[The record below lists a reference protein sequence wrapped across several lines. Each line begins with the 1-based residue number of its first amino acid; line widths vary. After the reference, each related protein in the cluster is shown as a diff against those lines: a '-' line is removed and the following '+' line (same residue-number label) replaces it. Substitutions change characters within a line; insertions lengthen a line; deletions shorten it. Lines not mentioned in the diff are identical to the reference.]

1 MIRWIC
7 ILLVAFSLSAQ
18 ELRLQILSTTDMH
31 AAVMPEDPYTLVP
44 GAHGWAKVATLIR
57 QFKAKQPNSLL
68 VDCGDSLQG
77 EPLAYVR
84 ARLHPEMGDPS
95 IAIMNALGYH
105 AMAVGNHDFDWGQ
118 AVLRRAE
125 EQATFPWLGANLGLT
140 ATGKS
145 AFTPYAIVEVS
156 GARVAILGLTTSGL
170 ARMADAAHLEGM
182 RVLDAVTTA
191 RTLVPMLRDKERAD
205 VVIVAFHSGA
215 GSPGAGPLEDNQVL
229 ALIEG
234 VPGIDLVLAGH
245 THQAVITRHKGVP
258 ILQSLSK
265 GEALGISELMLKKEK
280 DRWKVATVEI
290 RLERP
295 TLETPNDTQVLEL
308 TAPIRAHTNQY
319 LDTFAANLAVD
330 LDGRWSRMEDSALV
344 QLLHTVQKRAVGA
357 QLSAAF
363 SPSTRYF
370 VPAGPTSIRQ
380 FWALMPYENK
390 VARIRLTGLQVK
402 LWLEHAARYY
412 NFSHLPELHN
422 REVPG
427 FDFDMIEGVTY
438 GIDLSKPLGQRVV
451 DLKFQG
457 QPVKE
462 NQPFTM
468 AITSYRLGGGG
479 GYLEA
484 VHFKGKAE
492 VVNPIVLRNLL
503 FEYVLSQPTLNINTT
518 KNWRIIP
525 ALDRARVLVQSGY

>member
-18 ELRLQILSTTDMH
+18 ELGLQVLSTTDMH
-31 AAVMPEDPYTLVP
+31 AAVMPEDPYTLAPV
-44 GAHGWAKVATLIR
+44 ARGWAKIATLIR
-57 QFKAKQPNSLL
+57 EHKAKQPNILL
-68 VDCGDSLQG
+68 VDCGDTLQG

-84 ARLHPEMGDPS
+84 ARLHPEVGDPS
-95 IAIMNALGYH
+95 VAIMNALGYH

-118 AVLRRAE
+118 AVLRKAE
-125 EQATFPWLGANLGLT
+125 DQAVFPWLGANIALT

-145 AFTPYAIVEVS
+145 AFTPYAIVEMG

-170 ARMADAAHLEGM
+170 ARIADAAHLEGM
-182 RVLDAVTTA
+182 RVQDAVETA
-191 RTLVPMLRDKERAD
+191 RTLVPILRDKEKAD
-205 VVIVAFHSGA
+205 VVIVAFHSGQGTA
-215 GSPGAGPLEDNQVL
+215 GAGPFEDDQVL
-229 ALIEG
+229 ALIER

-245 THQAVITRHKGVP
+245 THQAVTARHKGVP

-265 GEALGISELMLKKEK
+265 GEALGVSDFVLRKEK
-280 DRWKVATVEI
+280 NRWKVVTVEP

-295 TLETPNDTQVLEL
+295 TLETPSDPQVLEL
-308 TAPIRAHTNQY
+308 TASLRAQANQY
-319 LDTFAANLAVD
+319 LDTFATNLEVD

-344 QLLHTVQKRAVGA
+344 QLLHTVQKKAVGA

-370 VPAGPTSIRQ
+370 VPKGPTSIRQ
-380 FWALMPYENK
+380 FWALMPYENT
-390 VARIRLTGLQVK
+390 VGRIRLTGLQVK
-402 LWLEHAARYY
+402 LWLEHAARHY
-412 NFSHLPELHN
+412 NFSHLPELFN

-438 GIDLSKPLGQRVV
+438 GLDLSKPLGQRVV

-468 AITSYRLGGGG
+468 AVTSYRLNGGG

-492 VVNPIVLRNLL
+492 VVNPVSLRNLL
-503 FEYVLSQPTLNINTT
+503 FEHVLSRPTLSVPVTNS
-518 KNWRIIP
+518 WRIIP
-525 ALDRARVLVQSGY
+525 ALDRARVLAQSH

>member
-18 ELRLQILSTTDMH
+18 ELRLQVLSTTDMH
-31 AAVMPEDPYTLVP
+31 AAVMPEDPYTLAPV
-44 GAHGWAKVATLIR
+44 ARGWAKVATLIR
-57 QFKAKQPNSLL
+57 EHKAKQPNTLL
-68 VDCGDSLQG
+68 LDCGDTLQG

-95 IAIMNALGYH
+95 IATMNALGYH

-118 AVLRRAE
+118 AELRKAE
-125 EQATFPWLGANLGLT
+125 DQADFPWLGANIALT

-145 AFTPYAIVEVS
+145 AFTPYAIVEMG

-170 ARMADAAHLEGM
+170 ARVADSAHLEGL
-182 RVLDAVTTA
+182 RVMDAVETA
-191 RTLVPMLRDKERAD
+191 RNLIPMLRDKEKAD
-205 VVIVAFHSGA
+205 VVIVAFHSGQ
-215 GSPGAGPLEDNQVL
+215 GSAGAGPFEDDQVL
-229 ALIEG
+229 ALLER

-245 THQAVITRHKGVP
+245 THQAVTTRHKGVP
-258 ILQSLSK
+258 IVQSLSK
-265 GEALGISELMLKKEK
+265 GEALGVSDLLLRKEK
-280 DRWKVATVEI
+280 NRWKVVAVET

-295 TLETPNDTQVLEL
+295 TLETPSDPQVLEL
-308 TAPIRAHTNQY
+308 TAPLRAHANQY
-319 LDTFAANLAVD
+319 LDTFATNLAAD

-370 VPAGPTSIRQ
+370 VPKGPTSIRQ

-412 NFSHLPELHN
+412 NFSHLPELFN

-438 GIDLSKPLGQRVV
+438 GLDLSKPLGRRVV

-468 AITSYRLGGGG
+468 AVTSYRLSGGG

-492 VVNPIVLRNLL
+492 VVNPVSLRNLL
-503 FEYVLSQPTLNINTT
+503 FEHVLSQPTLSIPETNY
-518 KNWRIIP
+518 WRIIP
-525 ALDRARVLVQSGY
+525 ALDRERVLAQSR

>member
-7 ILLVAFSLSAQ
+7 ILLIAFSLSAQ
-18 ELRLQILSTTDMH
+18 ELRLQVLSTTDMH
-31 AAVMPEDPYTLVP
+31 AAVMPEDPYTLAPV
-44 GAHGWAKVATLIR
+44 ALGWAKVATLIR
-57 QFKAKQPNSLL
+57 QQKAKQPYTLL
-68 VDCGDSLQG
+68 VDCGDALQG

-118 AVLRRAE
+118 TVLRKAE
-125 EQATFPWLGANLGLT
+125 DQADFPWLGANLALT

-145 AFTPYAIVEVS
+145 AFTPYAIVEMG

-170 ARMADAAHLEGM
+170 ARMADAAHLEDL
-182 RVLDAVTTA
+182 RVLDAVETA
-191 RTLVPMLRDKERAD
+191 RTLVPLLRDKEKAD
-205 VVIVAFHSGA
+205 VVIVAFHSGQGSVGA
-215 GSPGAGPLEDNQVL
+215 GSFEDNQVL
-229 ALIEG
+229 ALIER

-245 THQAVITRHKGVP
+245 THQAVTTRHKGVP
-258 ILQSLSK
+258 IVQSLSK
-265 GEALGISELMLKKEK
+265 GEALGVSEFLLRKEK
-280 DRWKVATVEI
+280 NRWRVITVET

-295 TLETPNDTQVLEL
+295 ALETPSDPQVLEL
-308 TAPIRAHTNQY
+308 TAPLRMLTNQY
-319 LDTFAANLAVD
+319 LDTFATTLGVD

-370 VPAGPTSIRQ
+370 VPKGPSSIRQ

-390 VARIRLTGLQVK
+390 VARIRLTGLQVT

-412 NFSHLPELHN
+412 NFSHLPELFN

-438 GIDLSKPLGQRVV
+438 GIDLSRPVGQRVV

-492 VVNPIVLRNLL
+492 VVNPVPLRNLL
-503 FEYVLSQPTLNINTT
+503 FEHVLSQPTLNIPESN
-518 KNWRIIP
+518 NWRIIP
-525 ALDRARVLVQSGY
+525 ALDRARVLAQSR

>member
-18 ELRLQILSTTDMH
+18 ELRLQVLSTTDMH
-31 AAVMPEDPYTLVP
+31 AAVMPEDPYTLAP
-44 GAHGWAKVATLIR
+44 AAQGWAKVATLIR
-57 QFKAKQPNSLL
+57 QQKAKQPNTLL

-95 IAIMNALGYH
+95 VAIMNALGYH
-105 AMAVGNHDFDWGQ
+105 AMTVGNHEFDWGQ
-118 AVLRRAE
+118 AVLRKAE
-125 EQATFPWLGANLGLT
+125 EQATFPWLGANLALAT
-140 ATGKS
+140 TGKP
-145 AFTPYAIVEVS
+145 AFTPYAVVELG

-170 ARMADAAHLEGM
+170 ARMADATHLEGL
-182 RVLDAVTTA
+182 RVLDAVETA
-191 RTLVPMLRDKERAD
+191 RTLVPLLRDKEKAD
-205 VVIVAFHSGA
+205 VVIVVFHSGA
-215 GSPGAGPLEDNQVL
+215 GSAGAGPFEDNQVL
-229 ALIEG
+229 ALIER

-245 THQAVITRHKGVP
+245 THQAVTIRHRGVP
-258 ILQSLSK
+258 VLQTLSK
-265 GEALGISELMLKKEK
+265 GEALGVSELVLNREK
-280 DRWKVATVEI
+280 GRWRVATVET

-295 TLETPNDTQVLEL
+295 ALETPNDPQVLEL
-308 TAPIRAHTNQY
+308 TAPLRALTSQY
-319 LDTFAANLAVD
+319 LDTFATNLAED

-370 VPAGPTSIRQ
+370 VPKGPTSIRQ

-412 NFSHLPELHN
+412 NFSHLPELYN

-438 GIDLSKPLGQRVV
+438 GIDLSKPVGQRVV

-492 VVNPIVLRNLL
+492 VVNPIALRNLL
-503 FEYVLSQPTLNINTT
+503 LEYVLSQPTLTINRT
-518 KNWRIIP
+518 NYWRTVP
-525 ALDRARVLVQSGY
+525 ALSRERVLAQSR